1 MIAIIVSPVG
11 SVNAHSLQRRM
22 ETIRIKVRSR
32 TMSESS
38 FVSLDGDLPKIKLK
52 VKFLNHVRPENVT
65 IEIISRFEKKKTLLK
80 NCRLANLTYSI
91 DRTRIKLDRIATAFN

>member
-65 IEIISRFEKKKTLLK
+65 IEINSRFNECKSSDTGWKTFSIFFK
-80 NCRLANLTYSI
+80 NLN
-91 DRTRIKLDRIATAFN
+91 FQ